1 MYVWCQGLSP
11 SPLLP
16 VYGLTSSAMAP
27 AVLLLSPVSRTTLS
41 PILCKTCTATGASG
55 LMVSAITRAPNR
67 IPGKRGDSYCHHGRL
82 LQVNSTLVS
91 PTWTIQSN
99 KKIHMYVWCT
109 LHRKCFPTPDKSC
122 RLLIGEHYSQAQ
134 AFCSELSNFNSVKKN
149 LEWKI
154 TLNSSGYLPL
164 GEGGNR

>member
-1 MYVWCQGLSP
+1 MYVWCQDLSP

-67 IPGKRGDSYCHHGRL
+67 IPGKRGDSYCHRGGL
-82 LQVNSTLVS
+82 LQVNSTLLQFS
-91 PTWTIQSN
+91 TS
-99 KKIHMYVWCT
+99 
-109 LHRKCFPTPDKSC
+109 LF
-122 RLLIGEHYSQAQ
+122 YSLCLQLNT
-134 AFCSELSNFNSVKKN
+134 SLSYS
-149 LEWKI
+149 LC
-154 TLNSSGYLPL
+154 L
-164 GEGGNR
+164 